1 MDNNIDMTNIDAS
14 NEYEIRLEKLKRI
27 QERDGVVY
35 KDKFERT
42 HTIKDARELPLDTN
56 VKLCGRITAIRGFGK
71 LIFARLYDVDAQI
84 QFSISLNEC
93 PDTFEFFKSNV
104 DVADYVGIEGELYN
118 THKGE
123 LTVRVRGYVIL
134 SKALRPL
141 PEKWHGLTD
150 TDKKFRQRYLDLIAN
165 EESREALK
173 TRIKA
178 IKYIRNYL
186 DQNNFTEVET
196 PILQN
201 VASGAA
207 AAPFMTHHNALDK
220 DYYLRI
226 APELFLK
233 QVIECG
239 FDRVFELGKNFRNEG
254 MDAMHLQEFT
264 MLEWYASYWD
274 YKDNLEFVKKMI
286 QVLVL
291 ETKGDLK
298 ITYQGTELD
307 FSKFYELDYTTSL
320 NKELNCDI
328 LSINNVEE
336 FKNHLL
342 SLNKFD
348 ANEVKALISIPTAV
362 DFAFK
367 RTIRPTLVQPTVITN
382 YPTFLIPLARH
393 NDKDDRIIDMFQ
405 IAVNGAEI
413 VKAYSELVN
422 PITQRQAFEE
432 QAKNKSAGDD
442 ESFEIDE
449 NFILAMEHGMP
460 PMSGLGFGIDRFI
473 AILADQ
479 PTLRDIVFFPQMR

>member
-1 MDNNIDMTNIDAS
+1 MDNNIVDNNIDAS
-14 NEYEIRLEKLKRI
+14 NEYEIRLEKFKRI
-27 QERDGVVY
+27 KERDGVVY
-35 KDKFERT
+35 KDKFERS
-42 HTIKDARELPLDTN
+42 HTILNARELPLDTK
-56 VKLCGRITAIRGFGK
+56 VKLCGRITALRGFGK
-71 LIFARLYDVDAQI
+71 LIFAKLYDVDAQI

-93 PDTFEFFKSNV
+93 PDTFEFFKNNV

-123 LTVRVRGYVIL
+123 LTVRVRNYVIL

-150 TDKKFRQRYLDLIAN
+150 ADKKFRQRYLDLIAN
-165 EESREALK
+165 EDSRNAIK
-173 TRIKA
+173 TRLKA
-178 IKYIRNYL
+178 IKYIRKFL
-186 DQNNFTEVET
+186 EQGDFTEVET

-207 AAPFMTHHNALDK
+207 AAPFMTHHNALNK
-220 DYYLRI
+220 DYFLRI

-233 QVIECG
+233 QVIACG
-239 FDRVFELGKNFRNEG
+239 FDRVYELGKNFRNEG

-274 YKDNLEFVKKMI
+274 YKDNLEFVKKLI
-286 QVLVL
+286 QGLVL
-291 ETKGDLK
+291 EIKGDLK
-298 ITYQGTELD
+298 MNYLGTDID
-307 FSKFYELDYTTSL
+307 FSKFYELDYTNELS
-320 NKELNCDI
+320 KEINYDI
-328 LSINNVEE
+328 LSIENVED
-336 FKNHLL
+336 FKKHLL
-342 SLNKFD
+342 SLNRFD
-348 ANEVKALISIPTAV
+348 AGEVKALTSIPAAV
-362 DFAFK
+362 DYAFK
-367 RTIRPTLVQPTVITN
+367 RTIRPSLIQPTVVSN

-405 IAVNGAEI
+405 IVVNGAEV

-432 QAKNKSAGDD
+432 QARNKSAGDE

-473 AILADQ
+473 AMLANQ
-479 PTLRDIVFFPQMR
+479 PTLRDVIFFPQVR

>member
-1 MDNNIDMTNIDAS
+1 MDEILENNIDAS
-14 NEYEIRLEKLKRI
+14 NEYEIRLEKLRRI
-27 QERDGVVY
+27 EERDGVAFKGRY
-35 KDKFERT
+35 ERS
-42 HTIKDARELPLDTN
+42 HTIKEARELPLDTN

-71 LIFARLYDVDAQI
+71 LIFAKLYDVDAQI

-93 PDTFEFFKSNV
+93 PDTFEFFKNNV
-104 DVADYVGIEGELYN
+104 DIADYVGIQGELYN

-123 LTVRVRGYVIL
+123 LTVRVRDYVIL

-150 TDKKFRQRYLDLIAN
+150 ADKKFRQRYLDVIAN
-165 EESREALK
+165 EESRNALK

-178 IKYIRNYL
+178 IKYIRKYL
-186 DQNNFTEVET
+186 DENNFTEVET

-220 DYYLRI
+220 DYFLRI

-274 YKDNLEFVKKMI
+274 YKNNLEFVEKMI
-286 QVLVL
+286 QGLVQ
-291 ETKGDLK
+291 EVKGDLK
-298 ITYQGTELD
+298 LTYQGTEID
-307 FSKFYELDYTTSL
+307 FSTFYEFDYTNSL

-328 LSINNVEE
+328 LAINDVEE
-336 FKNHLL
+336 FKQHLL
-342 SLNKFD
+342 SLNRFD
-348 ANEVKALISIPTAV
+348 VGEVKALTSIPAAV

-367 RTIRPTLVQPTVITN
+367 RTLRPTLIQPTVISN

-393 NDKDDRIIDMFQ
+393 NDNDDRIIDMFQ

-413 VKAYSELVN
+413 VKAYSELIN
-422 PITQRQAFEE
+422 PITQRKAFEE
-432 QAKNKSAGDD
+432 QAMNKNAGDE

-460 PMSGLGFGIDRFI
+460 PMSGLGFGIDRFV

>member
-1 MDNNIDMTNIDAS
+1 MENNIDNSSIDAS

-27 QERDGVVY
+27 EERDGVAY
-35 KDKFERT
+35 KGFYKRS
-42 HTIKDARELPLDTN
+42 HTIAQARELPLDTN

-71 LIFARLYDVDAQI
+71 LIFAKLYDVDAQI

-93 PDTFEFFKSNV
+93 PETFEFFKNNV
-104 DVADYVGIEGELYN
+104 DVADYVGVEGELYN

-123 LTVRVRGYVIL
+123 LTVRVRKYEIL

-150 TDKKFRQRYLDLIAN
+150 ADKKFRQRYLDIIAN
-165 EESREALK
+165 EESRNALK
-173 TRIKA
+173 TRIKT
-178 IKYIRNYL
+178 IKFIRKYL
-186 DQNNFTEVET
+186 DDNAFTEVET

-207 AAPFMTHHNALDK
+207 AAPFVTHHNALDK
-220 DYYLRI
+220 DYFLRI

-239 FDRVFELGKNFRNEG
+239 YDRVFELGKNFRNEG

-274 YKDNLEFVKKMI
+274 YKDNLEFVKNLL
-286 QVLVL
+286 QGLVK
-291 ETKGDLK
+291 EVKGDLK
-298 ITYQGTELD
+298 FTYLDTELD
-307 FSKFYELDYTTSL
+307 FSTFYELDYTNSL
-320 NKELNCDI
+320 NKELGFDI
-328 LSINNVEE
+328 LSIDNVET
-336 FKNHLL
+336 FKQHLL
-342 SLNKFD
+342 DMNRFD
-348 ANEVKALISIPTAV
+348 VAEVKALTSIPAAV

-367 RTIRPTLVQPTVITN
+367 RTIRPTLIQPTVISN

-393 NDKDDRIIDMFQ
+393 NDADDRIIDMFQ

-422 PITQRQAFEE
+422 PLTQRKAFEE
-432 QAKNKSAGDD
+432 QAKNKNAGDE
-442 ESFEIDE
+442 ESFELDE
-449 NFILAMEHGMP
+449 NFLLAMEHGMP
-460 PMSGLGFGIDRFI
+460 PMSGLGLGIDRFV
-473 AILADQ
+473 AILANQ

>member
-1 MDNNIDMTNIDAS
+1 MDNNIVDNNIDAS
-14 NEYEIRLEKLKRI
+14 NEYEIRLEKFKRI
-27 QERDGVVY
+27 KERDGVVY

-42 HTIKDARELPLDTN
+42 HTILNARELPLDTK
-56 VKLCGRITAIRGFGK
+56 VKLCGRITALRGFGK
-71 LIFARLYDVDAQI
+71 LIFAKLYDVDAQI

-93 PDTFEFFKSNV
+93 PDTFEFFKNNV

-123 LTVRVRGYVIL
+123 LTVRVRNYVIL

-150 TDKKFRQRYLDLIAN
+150 ADKKFRQRYLDLIAN
-165 EESREALK
+165 EDSRNAIK
-173 TRIKA
+173 TRLKA
-178 IKYIRNYL
+178 IKYIRKFL
-186 DQNNFTEVET
+186 EQGDFTEVET

-207 AAPFMTHHNALDK
+207 AAPFMTHHNALNK
-220 DYYLRI
+220 DYFLRI

-233 QVIECG
+233 QVIACG
-239 FDRVFELGKNFRNEG
+239 FDRVYELGKNFRNEG

-274 YKDNLEFVKKMI
+274 YKDNLEFVKKLI
-286 QVLVL
+286 QGLVL
-291 ETKGDLK
+291 EIKGDLK
-298 ITYQGTELD
+298 MNYLGTDID
-307 FSKFYELDYTTSL
+307 FSKFYELDYTNELS
-320 NKELNCDI
+320 KEINYDI
-328 LSINNVEE
+328 LSIENVED
-336 FKNHLL
+336 FKKHLL
-342 SLNKFD
+342 SLNRFD
-348 ANEVKALISIPTAV
+348 AGEVKALTSIPAAV
-362 DFAFK
+362 DYAFK
-367 RTIRPTLVQPTVITN
+367 KTIRPSLIQPTVVSN

-405 IAVNGAEI
+405 IVVNGAEV

-432 QAKNKSAGDD
+432 QARNKSAGDE

-460 PMSGLGFGIDRFI
+460 PMSGLGFGIDRFV
-473 AILADQ
+473 AMLANQ
-479 PTLRDIVFFPQMR
+479 PTLRDVIFFPQVR